1 MTNPTVAEYTL
12 RRLAALGIDKVFGV
26 PGDYAF
32 PVNDAAE
39 VIDGLGWRPPTNSF
53 PFCRRRTRIGRR
65 SVEHSLLMVTCELS

>member
-32 PVNDAAE
+32 PVNDAA
-39 VIDGLGWRPPTNSF
+39 PPAAAVGDTNDEAPDS
-53 PFCRRRTRIGRR
+53 R
-65 SVEHSLLMVTCELS
+65 